1 MKTINISTAAVLA
14 MATASVAAHSE
25 TMTERDNALAISMQT
40 VSDSELLAMNL
51 EDEFECMC
59 APIVNPMIA

>member
-1 MKTINISTAAVLA
+1 MKTINVSTAAILA
-14 MATASVAAHSE
+14 MATAHVASISE

-51 EDEFECMC
+51 DDVYECMA
-59 APIVNPMIA
+59 APIINPMIA